1 MQKAPLRRPTSWEY
15 RFYIHIRKE
24 AACLDR
30 YLLKNIII
38 LILVLVN
45 GFLLGALTVRQT
57 AEERSRRQA
66 EEQLVE
72 LFAADSISLDPD
84 ASSDEV
90 SPPALFFLRSTER
103 EREAAGFFLGD
114 DLTEENQGGGIST
127 YTGAAGTATFRS
139 NGSFDIKGTLAS
151 KDTEALCQA
160 FCRTFSYGQPA
171 FLLDQDGSG
180 SGSAV
185 YRHNKLPVF
194 NCTVTFTLENGILTS
209 VSGTLLPKEGS
220 VSTETREPLTAPA
233 ALITFQK
240 AHRESGAVGSA
251 ITEMYAC
258 YELQSAASS
267 ALSLVPAWCVV
278 TDITNYYVNAITGT
292 VTAG

>member
-1 MQKAPLRRPTSWEY
+1 M
-15 RFYIHIRKE
+15 
-24 AACLDR
+24 DR
-30 YLLKNIII
+30 YLLKNIMII
-38 LILVLVN
+38 ILVLVN

-57 AEERSRRQA
+57 AEDRSRRQA
-66 EEQLVE
+66 EKQLVE
-72 LFAADSISLDPD
+72 LFAADSITLDPD
-84 ASSDEV
+84 AISDEV
-90 SPPALFFLRSTER
+90 PPTALSCLRSTER
-103 EREAAGFFLGD
+103 EREAAVFFLGEE
-114 DLTEENQGGGIST
+114 LTEENQGGGIST
-127 YTGAAGTATFRS
+127 YSGTAGTATFRS
-139 NGSFDIKGTLAS
+139 NGNFDIRGTLS
-151 KDTEALCQA
+151 TKNTESFCEA
-160 FCRTFSYGQPA
+160 FCRTFSYGQPV

-185 YRHNKLPVF
+185 YLHNKLLVF
-194 NCTVTFTLENGILTS
+194 NCTVTFTLENGVLTS

-220 VSTETREPLTAPA
+220 AAPESRQPLTAPA

-258 YELQSAASS
+258 YELQSASS
-267 ALSLVPAWCVV
+267 SVLSLVPAWCVV

>member
-1 MQKAPLRRPTSWEY
+1 M
-15 RFYIHIRKE
+15 
-24 AACLDR
+24 DR

-38 LILVLVN
+38 IILVLVN
-45 GFLLGALTVRQT
+45 GFLLGALTLRQT
-57 AEERSRRQA
+57 AEDRSRRQA

-72 LFAADSISLDPD
+72 LFAANSITLDPD
-84 ASSDEV
+84 AISEEA
-90 SPPALFFLRSTER
+90 PPASLTLLRSTER
-103 EREAAGFFLGD
+103 EREAAVFFLGET
-114 DLTEENQGGGIST
+114 LTQEDRGGGIST
-127 YTGAAGTATFRS
+127 YTSDAGTATFRS
-139 NGSFDIKGTLAS
+139 NGSFDIRGTLCAE
-151 KDTEALCQA
+151 DAEALCESFCHA
-160 FCRTFSYGQPA
+160 FAYGQPT

-194 NCTVTFTLENGILTS
+194 NCTVTFTLENGLLTS

-220 VSTETREPLTAPA
+220 TVPETREPLTAPA
-233 ALITFQK
+233 ALTTFQK

-251 ITEMYAC
+251 ITEMHAC

-278 TDITNYYVNAITGT
+278 TDIANYYVNAITGA
-292 VTAG
+292 VTSG